1 MKKWKM
7 RIIKTD
13 RNETRIHTSTG
24 LISIFYKNQEGLQ
37 VAYQFAKA
45 NLTERVANTIKE
57 AYRKAKLQGA

>member
-24 LISIFYKNQEGLQ
+24 LISIFYKNQEGLK

-45 NLTERVANTIKE
+45 NLTERVANTIKD
-57 AYRKAKLQGA
+57 AYKKAKLQGA